1 MARSQTH
8 FIQSLA
14 RGLKVLQAF
23 SAEHPALTLSEVA
36 RRSGLNV
43 VAAQRYTDT
52 LMALGFLKR
61 NRHREFFLG
70 PQVLSLGFSFLNGN
84 PLRKVAGSY
93 LQEFSERMQRTVNLA
108 VLDQAEVVFLS
119 RWEVNRFLSY
129 DLHDGSRLP
138 AHCTGTGKCLLASVE
153 DEALRGLLERA
164 ELIRVTARSLVEP
177 DKLWDDLMKTRRRGY
192 SIADRELAP
201 DLYSLGAPVINGAGV
216 VEAAVNLSL
225 SPQEVRS
232 RAYKKLLASFL
243 GLGQELS
250 AALGYQG
257 PYPVI
262 PTSDSAGGSS

>member
-1 MARSQTH
+1 MGRSQTH

-23 SAEHPALTLSEVA
+23 SAERPALTLSEIA
-36 RRSGLNV
+36 RRTGFNV

-84 PLRKVAGSY
+84 PLRKMAGHY
-93 LQEFSERMQRTVNLA
+93 LQEYSERMQRTVNLA
-108 VLDQAEVVFLS
+108 VLDGGEVVFLF
-119 RWEVNRFLSY
+119 RREVNRFLSY

-138 AHCTGTGKCLLASVE
+138 AHVTGTGKCLLASL
-153 DEALRGLLERA
+153 DDAALHGLLQSM
-164 ELIRVTARSLVEP
+164 ELPRVTARSLVEP
-177 DKLWDDLMKTRRRGY
+177 GKLWDDLMKTRRRGY
-192 SIADRELAP
+192 SIADRELIP
-201 DLYSLGAPVINGAGV
+201 DLYSMGAPLINGGGA

-225 SPQEVRS
+225 SPQEARGPDF
-232 RAYKKLLASFL
+232 KKLRTSFL
-243 GLGQELS
+243 DLGRELS

-262 PTSDSAGGSS
+262 PTSDNAGGPR